1 MNRFLALWRRLF
13 PAPAEPGP
21 LRVIVM
27 QGLATEEHEADWRN
41 GYNVGRAQGQLEG
54 RQALSN
60 EIEQEF
66 GLHAGQEAMTPDDA
80 KRIKARQVH

>member
-1 MNRFLALWRRLF
+1 MNRFLSLWHRLF
-13 PAPAEPGP
+13 PPPVVEPV
-21 LRVIVM
+21 RVIVM

-54 RQALSN
+54 RRALSD

-66 GLHAGQEAMTPDDA
+66 GLHAGQDAMTPDDA
-80 KRIKARQVH
+80 VRIKARQVH

>member
-1 MNRFLALWRRLF
+1 MIRLRDFWHRLF
-13 PAPAEPGP
+13 SPPAVEPV
-21 LRVIVM
+21 RVIVM
-27 QGLATEEHEADWRN
+27 QGLATEEHEADWRA
-41 GYNVGRAQGQLEG
+41 GYNLGRAQGQLEG

-66 GLHAGQEAMTPDDA
+66 GLHAGQEAMTADDA